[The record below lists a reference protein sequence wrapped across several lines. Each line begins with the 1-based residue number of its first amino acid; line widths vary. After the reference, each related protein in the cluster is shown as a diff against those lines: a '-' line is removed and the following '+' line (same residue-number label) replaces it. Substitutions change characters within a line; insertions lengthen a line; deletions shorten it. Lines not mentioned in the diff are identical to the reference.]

1 MELIDI
7 IKSSILIF
15 TSSIL
20 LTVIIAFLYSKIR
33 NQAKVKNTTNNKD
46 LVQHKVKS
54 SIQLL
59 DGGNVQLRK
68 LDFENQNNKNSLIRN
83 HPKYKVVNGNQKAD
97 FSQNFKI
104 EYRHNEFTDYEDSN

>member
-59 DGGNVQLRK
+59 NKGNVQSRK
-68 LDFENQNNKNSLIRN
+68 SDYKSERAKNILIRK
-83 HPKYKVVNGNQKAD
+83 HPKFMVVNRNQKAD